1 MLSLSMKK
9 AVSLPEILDENCEA
23 VAAAPGKSHESLLVG
38 CEDKIFAYSLSQDT
52 KDSSR
57 RSIRALSVFQALASL
72 Y

>member
-1 MLSLSMKK
+1 MLSVFDEKSQL
-9 AVSLPEILDENCEA
+9 VYQEILDENCEA

-57 RSIRALSVFQALASL
+57 RVH
-72 Y
+72 